1 MWRRIA
7 NIALAVFIWAAI
19 AAYVIYSAILVSRH
33 NQEQNVERLNIEIV
47 DSTAK
52 GQLITSQRVREML
65 LERGIATINTNVDRV
80 DTKAIKSMICD
91 EGFVDRVGI
100 YASYS
105 GTLHI
110 RISQRKPLFRLMC
123 NGYNC
128 YITADGYIFSSPE
141 HAALHVP
148 VVSGSYT
155 PLFESEYEGTIE
167 DVLAAH
173 IAAAE
178 EQIRT
183 IGRGAAPILERQE
196 FWVERRKAVRDSTI
210 AERAERK
217 RLYRYIDGHL
227 RDCRNAL
234 EDIATQQ
241 RVVEQQIA
249 KTRSR
254 FSEFMRFIEFIAHIE
269 SDRFWRAEVVQIVT
283 STTSDGR
290 LAITL
295 IPRSGNHRILFG
307 DLDRWAEKM
316 AKLHIFYDK
325 VAPTCGWDSYKTVDL
340 SYADTIV
347 CTYNEEN

>member
-7 NIALAVFIWAAI
+7 NIALVVLIWAAI

-52 GQLITSQRVREML
+52 GQLITSHRVREML
-65 LERGIATINTNVDRV
+65 LERGIATINTNVSRV

-128 YITADGYIFSSPE
+128 YITADGYIFASPE

-148 VVSGSYT
+148 VVSGSYA
-155 PLFESEYEGTIE
+155 PLFEADYEGEID
-167 DVLAAH
+167 DVLVSQ
-173 IAAAE
+173 IAAYE
-178 EQIRT
+178 EQIRA

-196 FWVERRKAVRDSTI
+196 FWSERRKSVRDSTI
-210 AERAERK
+210 TERAERK

-227 RDCRNAL
+227 RDCRRAL
-234 EDIATQQ
+234 EDITAQQ
-241 RVVEQQIA
+241 RAVEEQIA
-249 KTRSR
+249 KAKSR
-254 FSEFMRFIEFIAHIE
+254 YNEFMRFVEFIAHIE

-283 STTSDGR
+283 STTSDER
-290 LAITL
+290 LNITL

-307 DLDRWAEKM
+307 GIDGWAEKM
-316 AKLHIFYDK
+316 AKLNIFYDK

-340 SYADTIV
+340 NYADTIV